1 LSRNKDRLG
10 GHKPEPAE
18 ATPQFNPLNF
28 VAPTEFVDLPSG
40 GLGYPEGHALFGQ
53 DTIEIKYMTAKDEDI
68 LTSQTLLKKG
78 VAIDRFLE
86 NIILDKSITANSL
99 LIGDKNAILVA
110 ARSSGYGSQYEGTI
124 SCPQCSTKNRLV
136 FDLANPTMI
145 RPDLDHKLGVT
156 LNDNGTYAIKL
167 PFSGFS
173 AQLRL
178 MTGEDE
184 NYLAKY
190 VEKIQKTNEPENLM
204 TTQFKR
210 MIVSIEGHS
219 DKNVIE
225 QFVDN
230 MPTADSRHIRLV
242 NRLITP
248 NIEIKQN
255 LKCINCGHTEEV
267 DVPFGADFFWPN
279 R

>member
-1 LSRNKDRLG
+1 MSRNKDRLA

-40 GLGYPEGHALFGQ
+40 GLGYPEEHALFGK

-78 VAIDRFLE
+78 IAIDRFLE

-110 ARSSGYGSQYEGTI
+110 ARSSGYGSQYEGSV

-145 RPDLDHKLGVT
+145 KPDLQQDFGVT
-156 LNDNGTYAIKL
+156 LNNDGTYSIKL
-167 PFSGFS
+167 PFSGFN

-178 MTGEDE
+178 MTGADE

-190 VEKIQKTNEPENLM
+190 IEKSQKSNEPESLM

-210 MIVSIEGHS
+210 MIVSIEGHT
-219 DKNVIE
+219 DQNIIN
-225 QFVDN
+225 QFVEN
-230 MPTADSRHIRLV
+230 MPTADSRHIRLI

-248 NIEIKQN
+248 NIEIKQT
-255 LKCINCGHTEEV
+255 LKCINCSHTEEV
-267 DVPFGADFFWPN
+267 DVPFGTDFLWPN
-279 R
+279 T